1 VGFSTDFPGRS
12 GQYICMYECMMATGW
27 QIKAVRNKP
36 HGVIAAVIYST
47 ASAIAK
53 AKAKPEAKAVRHA
66 TTHSWWWC
74 MDVARGV
81 FSRAGLVLPW
91 GKGRGGDG
99 AGSHWSFNTDGCTNA
114 LGQLAWP
121 EAQ

>member
-1 VGFSTDFPGRS
+1 
-12 GQYICMYECMMATGW
+12 MYECMMATGW

-81 FSRAGLVLPW
+81 WVLPW
-91 GKGRGGDG
+91 GKGRGGGMVQGRTGVSTQMDARTHLASWRG
-99 AGSHWSFNTDGCTNA
+99 QEHSEKQVESIFLHITD
-114 LGQLAWP
+114 LRYI
-121 EAQ
+121 

>member
-1 VGFSTDFPGRS
+1 
-12 GQYICMYECMMATGW
+12 MYECMMATGW

-81 FSRAGLVLPW
+81 WVLPW
-91 GKGRGGDG
+91 GKGRGGG
-99 AGSHWSFNTDGCTNA
+99 WCRVA
-114 LGQLAWP
+114 LEFQHRWMHERTWP
-121 EAQ
+121 VGVARSTARNKWKAYFFILQI